1 MPLHKCSDSELWEA
15 IAADSSKAFDVLFER
30 YWTTIYATAFSYLK
44 DPEICTQIVHDIFL
58 KIWEKRGVYHISQF
72 KPYLTSAARY
82 HVYKHLK
89 ARKASALTYVED
101 YESFGRLQQSQN
113 EGDEHLNY
121 LELEHELNTTLIKL
135 PKRCREIFALSRTDQ
150 LSNEEISERLGISK
164 RSVENQLTTALQFI
178 RTYLKYTVI
187 LFFLLY
193 R

>member
-1 MPLHKCSDSELWEA
+1 MLLHKCSDSELWDA
-15 IAADSSKAFDVLFER
+15 IALDNSKAFDVLFGR
-30 YWTTIYATAFSYLK
+30 YWTTIYGTAFSYLK
-44 DPEICTQIVHDIFL
+44 DPEICSQIVHDIFL
-58 KIWEKRGVYHISQF
+58 KIWEKRGVYQISNF
-72 KPYLTSAARY
+72 KQYLTSAARY
-82 HVYKHLK
+82 HVYKELK
-89 ARKASALTYVED
+89 ARKASALMYVED
-101 YESFGRLQQSQN
+101 YESYGLLQQSQN
-113 EGDEHLNY
+113 GGAEHLRY
-121 LELEHELNTTLIKL
+121 LELERELNSTLIKL